1 MRKLG
6 TVQCL
11 EVPCANP
18 QDEDRAD
25 TVILFHGYGAD
36 AYDLRSLTEVMKPK
50 NPTHWLFPQGVIEV
64 PIGPGWTGRA
74 WWPIDMAA
82 IEAAAMRGETRDI
95 ANEKPPELEKLRPRI
110 FEMIAKLGVPWSRI
124 ILGGFSQGAMLA
136 TDLFLRAPE
145 TPKGLMLLSG
155 ALLNKTEW
163 KELAKTR
170 AGSKFFQSHGDQDM
184 VLGHRGA
191 AQLETLLINGGMKG
205 SLVTFRGAHEIPMVV
220 VQKATEYLNSL

>member
-11 EVPCANP
+11 EVPCENP
-18 QDEDRAD
+18 ADENNAD
-25 TVILFHGYGAD
+25 CVILFHGYGAD
-36 AYDLRSLTEVMKPK
+36 AYDLRSLSEVIRPK
-50 NPTHWLFPQGVIEV
+50 KPTHWLFPQGVQEV

-74 WWPIDMAA
+74 WWSLDMAA
-82 IEAAAMRGETRDI
+82 IDAAARSGQPRDI
-95 ANEKPPELEKLRPRI
+95 SNEKPEGLEKLRPRI
-110 FEMIAKLGVPWSRI
+110 FQMIEKLDIPWNRI

-145 TPKGLMLLSG
+145 APKGLMLLSG

-163 KELAKTR
+163 KELAANR

-191 AQLETLLINGGMKG
+191 AQLETLLINGGLKG
-205 SLVTFRGAHEIPMVV
+205 SLVTFRGGHEIPMVV
-220 VQKATEYLNSL
+220 IQKATEYLNSL